1 MLLCRVRPF
10 LQLNVAYVDSIYR
23 YQMLFFFVDTI
34 CLVCLVLNES
44 KKRPSFLFL
53 DFGINRTASETNELK
68 IY

>member
-1 MLLCRVRPF
+1 MRPF
-10 LQLNVAYVDSIYR
+10 LLFNDIFVDLIYR
-23 YQMLFFFVDTI
+23 YQTLFFVDTVPI
-34 CLVCLVLNES
+34 FCLVLNES